1 VTNTRGSKYVRKEYS
16 GIHLAYLAGIV
27 DGEGC
32 IHIGY
37 YFNKSQNRSV
47 YHSLLQI
54 TSTDKCLI
62 DWLTEIFGGHYSV
75 YTEAQTPK
83 NSTLKPYNWKA
94 SGERLTHL
102 CELLIPYAI
111 IKKEQLKIM
120 LEFRR
125 TFQDQHEPKKGQQ
138 GIQPITQ
145 ELIDYRHSLLSKLR
159 SLHCRK
165 GVHKAVITPCALS
178 SSP

>member
-1 VTNTRGSKYVRKEYS
+1 MTNTRSSKYIKKTYDPL
-16 GIHLAYLAGIV
+16 HLAYLAGIV

-37 YFNKSQNRSV
+37 YFNKTQNRSV

-62 DWLTEIFGGHYSV
+62 EWLLLNFGGHSSI

-83 NSTLKPYNWKA
+83 NSTLKPYSWKA

-102 CELLIPYAI
+102 CEILLPYAI
-111 IKKEQLKIM
+111 IKKDQLQIM
-120 LEFRR
+120 LEFRK

-138 GIQPITQ
+138 GIQPMSQ
-145 ELIDYRHSLLSKLR
+145 ELIDYRHSLMSKLR
-159 SLHCRK
+159 NLHCRK
-165 GVHKAVITPCALS
+165 GVSKTVITPCALL

>member
-1 VTNTRGSKYVRKEYS
+1 MNTRGSKYVKKEYTPIS
-16 GIHLAYLAGIV
+16 LAYLAGIV

-37 YFNKSQNRSV
+37 YFNKTQGRSV

-54 TSTDKCLI
+54 TNTDKCLI
-62 DWLTEIFGGHYSV
+62 EWLLQNFGGLSSI

-83 NSTLKPYNWKA
+83 NSTIKPYSWKA

-102 CELLIPYAI
+102 CELLLPYAI
-111 IKKEQLKIM
+111 IKKNQLEIM
-120 LEFRR
+120 LEFRK

-138 GIQPITQ
+138 GIQAMSQ

-165 GVHKAVITPCALS
+165 GHHKIELNPCALS
-178 SSP
+178 PSS

>member
-1 VTNTRGSKYVRKEYS
+1 MTNTRLSKYDRKEYS
-16 GIHLAYLAGIV
+16 PLHLAYLAGIV

-37 YFNKSQNRSV
+37 YFNKTQDRSV

-62 DWLTEIFGGHYSV
+62 DWVTNIFGGNSSV
-75 YTEAQTPK
+75 YTQAQTPK
-83 NSTLKPYNWKA
+83 NSTIKPYTWKA

-111 IKKEQLKIM
+111 IKKEQLQIM
-120 LEFRR
+120 LEFRK

-138 GIQPITQ
+138 GIQPISQ
-145 ELIDYRHSLLSKLR
+145 ELIDYRHSLLTKLR

>member
-1 VTNTRGSKYVRKEYS
+1 MTNTRGSKYIRKEYQS
-16 GIHLAYLAGIV
+16 IHLAYLAGIV

-37 YFNKSQNRSV
+37 YFNKTQNRYV

-62 DWLTEIFGGHYSV
+62 DWLINMFGGNSSV

-83 NSTLKPYNWKA
+83 NSTLKPYVWKV

-102 CELLIPYAI
+102 CELILPYAI
-111 IKKEQLKIM
+111 IKKEQLQVM
-120 LEFRR
+120 LEFRS

-138 GIQPITQ
+138 GIQAMSQ
-145 ELIDYRHSLLSKLR
+145 ELIDYRHTLLLKLR
-159 SLHCRK
+159 NLHSRK
-165 GVHKAVITPCALS
+165 GHHKIN
-178 SSP
+178 